1 MNAKSEPLAQ
11 APQPKPLH
19 PYLVMLI
26 AIVAPGSGHWAA
38 SQIQRGMM
46 FAWFMFIL
54 GWICWRL
61 TPPELGVI
69 GRLSGGLL
77 IYAISVLDAY
87 RIARFR
93 WERYRTAQAAG
104 DNSG

>member
-1 MNAKSEPLAQ
+1 MKP
-11 APQPKPLH
+11 PLH

-38 SQIQRGMM
+38 GHIQRGMM

-54 GWICWRL
+54 GFITWKI
-61 TPPELGVI
+61 TPAELSLL

-77 IYAISVLDAY
+77 VYAVSIMDAY

-93 WERYRTAQAAG
+93 WARYHSA
-104 DNSG
+104 NP

>member
-1 MNAKSEPLAQ
+1 MSEPG
-11 APQPKPLH
+11 PRPMH

-26 AIVAPGSGHWAA
+26 GAVAPGSGHWAA
-38 SQIQRGMM
+38 GQIQRGMM

-54 GWICWRL
+54 GWISWRI
-61 TPPELGVI
+61 TPEDLSPV

-77 IYAISVLDAY
+77 IYAVSVLDAY

-93 WERYRTAQAAG
+93 WERYRLGQSGGKAAG
-104 DNSG
+104 